1 MPETTNQL
9 ADQVAGLV
17 FAHPARILDPQARLA
32 ADADWH
38 IPEDQLMKLARKAAP
53 DPSIFEAEGRS
64 PYFSAA
70 EISSGRLDSY
80 FTRMASSSLKNYA
93 KDADRGVAVLP
104 GHDHNALPYG
114 YSLRGQYFEPS
125 KDDPESARV
134 VAHAYM
140 IPGLTIAGY
149 STSDVIDGIRAGIVR
164 DVSIG
169 FHGGE
174 YICSICGKDMLRDW
188 SCWHWPGMEYSITEG
203 YDPDTG
209 QAQKS
214 TEKILCTAT
223 VERAG
228 LSEFSHVYDGATP
241 NAMILRAQFAITER
255 MIKPEVA
262 RALEQRYRHR
272 LPQVARLFAS
282 VDVQPQP
289 GAAERKAGTM
299 PPEATSTTPGNA
311 TPQVE
316 PERQAPT
323 PTPLPTG
330 DPVHAIRA
338 MLDAAQVLPDEQD
351 LGARVRHLVSE
362 NARLTPLAA
371 DGTTLRAKLIAATLE
386 QGVRAF
392 GAEFKREDAERDL
405 KLLSIADIESRQRV
419 YSQIADKVIPA
430 GRSSTEPEQA
440 PADALAAQPTTRV
453 MRPAWAY
460 QG

>member
-9 ADQVAGLV
+9 ADQVSGLV
-17 FAHPARILDPQARLA
+17 FAHPARILDLHSRLA
-32 ADADWH
+32 ADADWE
-38 IPEDQLMKLARKAAP
+38 IAADTLMKLARKAAP
-53 DPSIFEAEGRS
+53 DPSIFESEGRA

-80 FTRMASSSLKNYA
+80 FTRMAKSSLKNYA

-125 KDDPESARV
+125 ATDPESGRV

-140 IPGLTIAGY
+140 IPGLTLSGY
-149 STSDVIDGIRAGIVR
+149 NTTDVIDGIKAGIIR

-188 SCWHWPGMEYSITEG
+188 SCWHWPGMEYGQVEG
-203 YDPDTG
+203 YDPKTG

-214 TEKILCTAT
+214 EDKVLCTAT
-223 VERAG
+223 VENAG

-255 MIKPEVA
+255 ALDIKPEMIA
-262 RALEQRYRHR
+262 TLERRYRCR
-272 LPQVARLFAS
+272 LPQVTRSFGG
-282 VDVQPQP
+282 VDVQPQ
-289 GAAERKAGTM
+289 AAERKAGAM
-299 PPEATSTTPGNA
+299 PPEATTNPGQ
-311 TPQVE
+311 PQVE

-323 PTPLPTG
+323 PTPLPTS
-330 DPVHAIRA
+330 DPAFAVRSI
-338 MLDAAQVLPDEQD
+338 LDAAQVLPDEQD
-351 LGARVRHLVSE
+351 LVARVRHLVAE
-362 NARLTPLAA
+362 NARLTPLAK
-371 DGTTLRAKLIAATLE
+371 DGTALRTKLIAATCE
-386 QGVRAF
+386 QGIRAL
-392 GAEFKREDAERDL
+392 GADFKREAAEADL
-405 KLLSIADIESRQRV
+405 KLLTIEQIEQRHML

-430 GRSSTEPEQA
+430 GRSSNEPEQA
-440 PADALAAQPTTRV
+440 PADANQQPTTRLT
-453 MRPAWAY
+453 RPAWAY

>member
-17 FAHPARILDPQARLA
+17 FAHPARILDLHSRLA
-32 ADADWH
+32 ADADWE
-38 IPEDQLMKLARKAAP
+38 IAPDTLMKLARKAAP
-53 DPSIFEAEGRS
+53 DPSIFEAEGRA

-80 FTRMASSSLKNYA
+80 FTRMAKSSLKNYA

-104 GHDHNALPYG
+104 GHDHSALPYG

-125 KDDPESARV
+125 ADDPESGRV

-140 IPGLTIAGY
+140 IPGLTLSGY
-149 STSDVIDGIRAGIVR
+149 NTTDVIDSIKAGIVR

-188 SCWHWPGMEYSITEG
+188 SCWHWPGMEYSTVEG
-203 YDPDTG
+203 YDPQTG
-209 QAQKS
+209 KPERS
-214 TEKILCTAT
+214 EDKVLCTAT
-223 VERAG
+223 VENAG

-255 MIKPEVA
+255 LIKPEVVA
-262 RALEQRYRHR
+262 ALERRYRCR
-272 LPQVARLFAS
+272 LPQVTRSFGG
-282 VDVQPQP
+282 VDVQPQ
-289 GAAERKAGTM
+289 AAERKAGAM
-299 PPEATSTTPGNA
+299 PPEASNTTTTQP

-316 PERQAPT
+316 PARQAPT
-323 PTPLPTG
+323 PTPLPTS
-330 DPVHAIRA
+330 DPVFAVRSI
-338 MLDAAQVLPDEQD
+338 LDAAQVLPDEQD
-351 LGARVRHLVSE
+351 LAARVRHLVAE
-362 NARLTPLAA
+362 NARLSPLAA
-371 DGTTLRAKLIAATLE
+371 DGTTLRTKLIAATLE

-392 GAEFKREDAERDL
+392 GAEFKKDDAERDL
-405 KLLSIADIESRQRV
+405 KLLSIADIEARQRV

-430 GRSSTEPEQA
+430 GRSSTEPDQPA
-440 PADALAAQPTTRV
+440 PDALNAQPQARV